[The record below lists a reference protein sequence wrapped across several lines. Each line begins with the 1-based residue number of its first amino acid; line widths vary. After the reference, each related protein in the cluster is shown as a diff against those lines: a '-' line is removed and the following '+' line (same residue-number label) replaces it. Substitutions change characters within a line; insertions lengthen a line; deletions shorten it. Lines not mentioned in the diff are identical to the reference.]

1 MCSRASAT
9 SSLALRATAFGGF
22 GLDLAAAQ
30 ESGTAMTSTV
40 RTAVVAVTKKKE
52 EGACMIDRD

>member
-1 MCSRASAT
+1 VCSRASAT

-22 GLDLAAAQ
+22 GLDLAAAH
-30 ESGTAMTSTV
+30 ESGAAMTSTV
-40 RTAVVAVTKKKE
+40 RTAVLAIAEKEE